1 MGTEISKREDSIFT
15 SMTSFEQGL
24 HIAKTLSSSNIIP
37 QAYQNNIQN
46 TMVALEM
53 ANRIGISPL
62 MVMQNLDVIQG
73 KPSWRST
80 FIIASLNSTGRFKPL
95 KFEFVGNDTT
105 ADNYGCRA
113 YTTEIETGEKLSG
126 PLVTWAMV
134 KAEGW
139 LNKSGSKWKTMPEL
153 MFQYRAA
160 SFFGRLYAPEILNG
174 MQSIDEVVDV
184 VSTIDTE
191 YEDIS
196 KIEIIS
202 ELLSEVEHVLTE
214 KELSHVRRVIDNKE
228 ANSYDKAISF
238 LEDKKT
244 ASDDTQDS

>member
-1 MGTEISKREDSIFT
+1 MGELAKREESIFT
-15 SMTSFEQGL
+15 SMSSFEQGL
-24 HIAKTLSSSNIIP
+24 TIAKTLCSSDIIP
-37 QAYQNNIQN
+37 QAYRNNVQN

-80 FIIASLNSTGRFKPL
+80 FIIASLNSIGRFKPL
-95 KFEFVGNDTT
+95 KFEFVGDDKN
-105 ADNYGCRA
+105 ADDYGCRA
-113 YTTEIETGEKLSG
+113 YTTEIESGEKLSG
-126 PLVTWAMV
+126 PLVTWGMV

-174 MQSIDEVVDV
+174 MQAVDEVVDV
-184 VSTIDTE
+184 VSTIDAE
-191 YEDIS
+191 YEDVS
-196 KIEIIS
+196 NIEMLT
-202 ELLSEVEHVLTE
+202 ELLSEVEHILTD
-214 KELSHVRRVIDNKE
+214 KEISHVRRVIDNRE
-228 ANSYDKAISF
+228 VNSYGKAKSF
-238 LEDKKT
+238 LEGKKQT
-244 ASDDTQDS
+244 ENDTQDS